1 MCAGSCYVR
10 LSAYGWRADLN
21 RDRGI
26 QELILEAGPLNE
38 ITNRAGQQFSMI
50 LPLYLH
56 KPFLEFV

>member
-1 MCAGSCYVR
+1 MR
-10 LSAYGWRADLN
+10 LSAYGWRANLN

-26 QELILEAGPLNE
+26 QELILEAEPLNE